1 MASLRSVAGLGL
13 AAAVSAKTYFKETF
27 DNTWTSR
34 WTPSTSKPEAE
45 RGAFV
50 HTGGKYPGAD
60 GDKGI
65 QTSEDAR
72 FYHTSA
78 PLTAEFDNKDKDLII
93 SYTVK
98 HEQDLDCGGAYIKL
112 LGAIEPTSFNGDTP
126 YSVMFGPDVCG
137 YSTRKTHAILTYE
150 GKNLLTKKSIRCET
164 DKMSHRYTFIVHP
177 DNTYEVQI
185 DGSKAESGNLADD
198 WDFLKPKMIKDPA
211 ASKPSDWVD
220 AAQIPDPED
229 VKPAGYDD
237 VPAKIPDA
245 NAKKPEDWDDEEDGE
260 WEAPQIDNP
269 AYKGAWKAK
278 MIANPAYKGVWVHPE
293 IANPDFVDDKDIYH
307 VCKGCKSIGFELWQ
321 VKSGTIFDDI
331 IVTDS
336 LAEAEAFAK
345 ETFEA
350 KKPVEK
356 AAYDAIE
363 AAKKAEQEAA
373 AAKAKAEADAK
384 AAAEKAAK
392 ADDAEEDE
400 DKDEL

>member
-1 MASLRSVAGLGL
+1 MSSASL
-13 AAAVSAKTYFKETF
+13 T
-27 DNTWTSR
+27 
-34 WTPSTSKPEAE
+34 TP
-45 RGAFV
+45 
-50 HTGGKYPGAD
+50 
-60 GDKGI
+60 
-65 QTSEDAR
+65 
-72 FYHTSA
+72 
-78 PLTAEFDNKDKDLII
+78 FDNKDKDLII

-98 HEQDLDCGGAYIKL
+98 HEQDLDCGGAYLKL
-112 LGAIEPTSFNGDTP
+112 LPSVDAANFSGDSP

-164 DKMSHRYTFIVHP
+164 DKLSHRYTFIIHP

-220 AAQIPDPED
+220 NAQIPDPED

-237 VPAKIPDA
+237 IPAKIPDA
-245 NAKKPEDWDDEEDGE
+245 AAKKPEDWDDEEDGE
-260 WEAPQIDNP
+260 WEAPTIDNP
-269 AYKGAWKAK
+269 AYKGAWKPK

-293 IANPDFVDDKDIYH
+293 IANPEFVDDKSMYH
-307 VCKGCKSIGFELWQ
+307 VCNPCTAVGFELWQ

-345 ETFEA
+345 DTFEA
-350 KKPVEK
+350 KKAGEK

-363 AAKKAEQEAA
+363 EAKKKEQEAA
-373 AAKAKAEADAK
+373 AAKAKEEADAK

-392 ADDAEEDE
+392 GDAEDED